1 MNEPRT
7 GQVLS
12 DLETSA
18 NTDNNGW
25 YIGSGLDFLVN
36 ENIWEL
42 WNGASVLA
50 EPELKYKDF
59 GERAQPTVLSVL
71 TKPSPENGK
80 IELMMLTVSA
90 SPKIKFTQ

>member
-1 MNEPRT
+1 LKNELQASKHTLLIVFFRGGYTELNEPRT

-36 ENIWEL
+36 ENVWEL

-50 EPELKYKDF
+50 ELGLKYK
-59 GERAQPTVLSVL
+59 VLV
-71 TKPSPENGK
+71 E
-80 IELMMLTVSA
+80 ELNLQCS
-90 SPKIKFTQ
+90 QC